1 MATIL
6 SLAMMLRHSFGKEAE
21 AARVETAVART
32 LADGIRGRD
41 LGGTDGCTA
50 IGDAVLERL

>member
-6 SLAMMLRHSFGKEAE
+6 SAAMMLRHSFGREAE
-21 AARVETAVART
+21 AAQVEAAVEKA

-41 LGGTDGCTA
+41 LGGEHGCEE
-50 IGDAVLERL
+50 IGAAVRERL